1 MMRCACGRVI
11 AGWCVIVTPEVDNAY
26 PQGDDECPDR
36 RQAPLEAA
44 RRADADQCPH
54 EEAHVEGACLDE
66 EAFEDVRMPA
76 HMRPPQA
83 AGFVE
88 MCVRPF
94 EMFAPPPLPSQ
105 PTRAA
110 DAPAMGIHRIPGHRL
125 LLPVA
130 PPAIRLGDV
139 RPQIER
145 PQIHQHLIA
154 VIPLV
159 GHRLGDHRLGD
170 RRRVALIGTLDRHA
184 DDRAGLQVDRV
195 LGLVREMR
203 APVFH
208 LRDACIGVVRVAP
221 VGVTALLRAL
231 PIHAREIGPRGRL
244 DARRLGQPRQKLL
257 RCLTRVAA
265 HAAPQRRVGFKRC
278 GIDPDR
284 LSRDEIGRREH
295 LQDPGKDRPV
305 RLQIDQAPRPR
316 NRRVLG
322 WGLVQVQPQE
332 AP

>member
-1 MMRCACGRVI
+1 
-11 AGWCVIVTPEVDNAY
+11 
-26 PQGDDECPDR
+26 
-36 RQAPLEAA
+36 
-44 RRADADQCPH
+44 
-54 EEAHVEGACLDE
+54 
-66 EAFEDVRMPA
+66 MPA

-94 EMFAPPPLPSQ
+94 EMFAPPPLQSQ

-110 DAPAMGIHRIPGHRL
+110 DAPAIGIHRIPGHRL

-130 PPAIRLGDV
+130 PPAIRFGDV

-159 GHRLGDHRLGD
+159 GHHLVDHRRLSVRHDRHRLEFLRRRGHRLGD

-208 LRDACIGVVRVAP
+208 LRDACIGVVRMAP

-257 RCLTRVAA
+257 ISI
-265 HAAPQRRVGFKRC
+265 PSKYP
-278 GIDPDR
+278 INS
-284 LSRDEIGRREH
+284 SR
-295 LQDPGKDRPV
+295 K
-305 RLQIDQAPRPR
+305 
-316 NRRVLG
+316 
-322 WGLVQVQPQE
+322 
-332 AP
+332 